1 MEITNIRHHR
11 IHWRS
16 VAVRGA
22 LAGVTSALFM
32 LVLASVTWPAF
43 ADDADSWTF
52 LKVVGSATLGGD
64 AASPLTGFDASAVL
78 VGFVM
83 HMSIGIAAG
92 AAYGLIV
99 ALLDLEGWT
108 PVALVGMLY
117 GAVLWVWSTAIV
129 GAVVGSEVLTDAP
142 LMVMFWSNVSFGL
155 VAGLLLATWADGADL
170 DQVESERVPV
180 FEGDDQPGR
189 GAPPTSI
196 LPR

>member
-11 IHWRS
+11 IHWRT
-16 VAVRGA
+16 VAVQGA

-43 ADDADSWTF
+43 ADDADGWTF

-64 AASPLTGFDASAVL
+64 AASPLTGFDASAVI
-78 VGFVM
+78 VGLVM
-83 HMSIGIAAG
+83 HLSIGIVAG

-99 ALLDLEGWT
+99 AFLDLEGWT

-117 GAVLWVWSTAIV
+117 GAVLFVWSTAIV
-129 GAVVGSEVLTDAP
+129 GAIVGSEVLTDAP
-142 LMVMFWSNVSFGL
+142 LLVMFWSNVAFGL

-170 DQVESERVPV
+170 DQLESERVPV
-180 FEGDDQPGR
+180 FEGDDQPER
-189 GAPPTSI
+189 GAPFTST
-196 LPR
+196 PRR